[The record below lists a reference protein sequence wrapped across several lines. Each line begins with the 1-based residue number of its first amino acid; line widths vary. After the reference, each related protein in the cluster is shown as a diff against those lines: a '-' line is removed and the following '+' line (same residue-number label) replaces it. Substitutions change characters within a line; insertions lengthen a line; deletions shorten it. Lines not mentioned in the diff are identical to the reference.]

1 MEHVTATLE
10 VKTEVKTEPK
20 QEPRRERKKSLKD
33 AYMDALFSLAETR
46 TDLFFL
52 DAGVG
57 AACGDRFGQTYPE
70 RCINVSAAEQNM
82 VLAAAGMALAGRC
95 VYTAA
100 YSSFLVG
107 RAYEQI
113 RSSVALPKLPVH
125 FASFHA
131 GLTAGEE
138 GATRQMLEVISLTR
152 NFPGM
157 AILMPS
163 DYTSARALLCAA
175 ADLKGPSYT
184 RLGRAERP
192 LIYAPGD
199 ASFNIGGGR
208 ILREGDQITLCACG
222 IMVQEALRAAE
233 VLDQQD
239 ISAEVVDCY
248 CLSPFPARLVL
259 SSLQRTG
266 CCVTAEEHF
275 LPGGLFETVA
285 GLAAR
290 EYPVPVQPVGV
301 TSGFGQSGSTED
313 LREYY
318 GLTAAQIVSAAAL
331 AWTMRRR

>member
-1 MEHVTATLE
+1 MTA
-10 VKTEVKTEPK
+10 EPAEK
-20 QEPRRERKKSLKD
+20 EERREEPGESPKNSLKD
-33 AYMDALFSLAETR
+33 AYIDALLSLAEIR
-46 TDLFFL
+46 PDLFFL

-57 AACGDRFGQTYPE
+57 SACGDRFAQAYPE
-70 RCINVSAAEQNM
+70 RCMNVRAAEQNM
-82 VLAAAGMALAGRC
+82 VLTAAGMALAGRC
-95 VYTAA
+95 VYAAA

-113 RSSVALPKLPVH
+113 RSSVALPRLPVH

-131 GLTAGEE
+131 GLSAGEE
-138 GATRQMLEVISLTR
+138 GATRQMLEDISLTR

-157 AILMPS
+157 AVFVPS
-163 DYTSARALLCAA
+163 DYTSARILLCKA
-175 ADLKGPSYT
+175 ADLEGPSYT
-184 RLGRAERP
+184 RLGRSERP

-199 ASFNIGGGR
+199 AYFHLGGGR

-222 IMVQEALRAAE
+222 IMVGEALKAAE

-239 ISAEVVDCY
+239 ISAEVIDCY

-266 CCVTAEEHF
+266 CCATAEEHF
-275 LPGGLFETVA
+275 LPGGLFEIVA
-285 GLAAR
+285 GLASR
-290 EYPVPVQPVGV
+290 EYPVPVQPVCV
-301 TSGFGQSGSTED
+301 KSGFGQSGSTED

-318 GLTAAQIVSAAAL
+318 GLTAAQIVSAAVL

>member
-1 MEHVTATLE
+1 V
-10 VKTEVKTEPK
+10 
-20 QEPRRERKKSLKD
+20 KSLKD
-33 AYMDALFSLAETR
+33 AYMDALLSLAGTR
-46 TDLFFL
+46 PDLFFL

-57 AACGDRFGQTYPE
+57 AACGNRFGREYPE
-70 RCINVSAAEQNM
+70 RCMNVSAAEQNM
-82 VLAAAGMALAGRC
+82 VLTAAGMALAGRC
-95 VYTAA
+95 VYAGA

-113 RSSVALPKLPVH
+113 RSSVALPKLSVH

-138 GATRQMLEVISLTR
+138 GATRQMLEDISLTR

-157 AILMPS
+157 AIFMPS
-163 DYTSARALLCAA
+163 DYTSARALLCKA
-175 ADLKGPSYT
+175 ADLEGPSYT
-184 RLGRAERP
+184 RLGRSERP

-199 ASFNIGGGR
+199 SSFRVGGGR

-222 IMVQEALRAAE
+222 IMVKEALKAAE

-239 ISAEVVDCY
+239 ISAEVIDCY

-259 SSLQRTG
+259 ASLQRTG
-266 CCVTAEEHF
+266 CCATAEEHF
-275 LPGGLFETVA
+275 LPGGLFEIVA

-301 TSGFGQSGSTED
+301 KSGFGQSGSTED

-318 GLTAAQIVSAAAL
+318 GLTAAQIVSAAVL

>member
-1 MEHVTATLE
+1 MKENMKE
-10 VKTEVKTEPK
+10 NMKEEPN
-20 QEPRRERKKSLKD
+20 KKSLKD
-33 AYMDALFSLAETR
+33 AYIDALLSLAEVR
-46 TDLFFL
+46 PDLFFL
-52 DAGVG
+52 DSGVG
-57 AACGDRFGQTYPE
+57 AACGDRFGQKYPE
-70 RCINVSAAEQNM
+70 RRMSVSAAEQNM
-82 VLAAAGMALAGRC
+82 ALTAAGMALAGRC
-95 VYTAA
+95 VYAAA

-113 RSSVALPKLPVH
+113 RSSVALPKLTVH

-138 GATRQMLEVISLTR
+138 GATRQMLEDISLTR

-157 AILMPS
+157 AILIPS
-163 DYTSARALLCAA
+163 DYASARALLCEAA
-175 ADLKGPSYT
+175 NLKGPSYT
-184 RLGRAERP
+184 RLGRSESP
-192 LIYAPGD
+192 SIYAPDD
-199 ASFNIGGGR
+199 ASFHVGGGR

-222 IMVQEALRAAE
+222 IMVGEALKAAE

-239 ISAEVVDCY
+239 ISAEVIDCY

-266 CCVTAEEHF
+266 CCATAEEHF

-285 GLAAR
+285 GLAVR

-301 TSGFGQSGSTED
+301 KSGFGQSGSTED

-318 GLTAAQIVSAAAL
+318 GLTAAHIVSAAVL

>member
-1 MEHVTATLE
+1 MTA
-10 VKTEVKTEPK
+10 EPAGK
-20 QEPRRERKKSLKD
+20 EGLREEPEESPKNSLKD
-33 AYMDALFSLAETR
+33 AYTDALLSLAETR
-46 TDLFFL
+46 PDLFFL

-57 AACGDRFGQTYPE
+57 TACGDRFARAYPE
-70 RCINVSAAEQNM
+70 RCMNARAAEQNM
-82 VLAAAGMALAGRC
+82 VLTAAGMALAGRC
-95 VYTAA
+95 VYAAA

-113 RSSVALPKLPVH
+113 RSSVALPRLPVH

-131 GLTAGEE
+131 GLSAGEE
-138 GATRQMLEVISLTR
+138 GATRQMLEDISLTR

-157 AILMPS
+157 AVLVPS
-163 DYTSARALLCAA
+163 DYTSARVLLCKA

-184 RLGRAERP
+184 RLGRSERP

-199 ASFNIGGGR
+199 ASFQVGGGR

-222 IMVQEALRAAE
+222 IMVREALRAAE

-239 ISAEVVDCY
+239 ISAEVIDCY

-266 CCVTAEEHF
+266 CCATAEEHF
-275 LPGGLFETVA
+275 LPGGLFEIVA

-290 EYPVPVQPVGV
+290 EYPVPVQPVCV
-301 TSGFGQSGSTED
+301 KSGFGQSGSTED

-318 GLTAAQIVSAAAL
+318 GLTAAQIVSAAVL